1 MTKSSFKLTSQNA
14 SKFALNTEARE
25 RNVTKKM
32 SLCKWHLSL
41 GGELAGGCELHY
53 CLSLC
58 RSTLCQA
65 HNKAP
70 SLCTGIADYAKPA
83 NETSAAEYICTSVC
97 IYIYLKLGNSMQL
110 KQVIALIDKISNNC
124 GGFTVFGSLFFQCC
138 HTHTPKPMP
147 FLPLTYFAFFP
158 SEFSCARLNRSL
170 NLSPLGH
177 RSGLQN

>member
-58 RSTLCQA
+58 RITLCQA

-124 GGFTVFGSLFFQCC
+124 GGFTGFGSLFFQCC
-138 HTHTPKPMP
+138 HIHTPKPMP
-147 FLPLTYFAFFP
+147 FLH
-158 SEFSCARLNRSL
+158 FSLVNSVV
-170 NLSPLGH
+170 
-177 RSGLQN
+177 QD